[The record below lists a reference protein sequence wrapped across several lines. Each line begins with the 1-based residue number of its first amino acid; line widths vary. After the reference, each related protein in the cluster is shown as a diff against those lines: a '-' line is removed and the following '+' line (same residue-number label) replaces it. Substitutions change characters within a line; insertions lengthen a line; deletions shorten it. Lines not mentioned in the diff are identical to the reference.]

1 MHLHFSLSG
10 NSKSRPSIKS
20 LPHYTKNKWLNFD
33 EYTITMEE
41 TEWEK
46 DDVEEFTRLVEQSEQ
61 LREPAKKELETVD
74 VGIREDKKELKI
86 GTLVTSS

>member
-1 MHLHFSLSG
+1 
-10 NSKSRPSIKS
+10 
-20 LPHYTKNKWLNFD
+20 
-33 EYTITMEE
+33 MEE